1 MLVRVRV
8 MLRDWVGVISGVL
21 VMLGWGSGVM
31 GAGVSTGVDCPG
43 ALGGGVW
50 DNSCALELLLC
61 VR

>member
-1 MLVRVRV
+1 